1 MNARKLI
8 GAAALSLLGSML
20 FTAQAQAE
28 NGHAYNGAFCKA
40 YYGSQTS
47 NFRHQTTGIYN
58 AGAGARY
65 VNCPVVVD
73 EIANLTGTTR
83 VWAHWRAANATDTI
97 RCTLSSRTGPGA
109 AVQNRAASRTGSGW
123 FRFANITKDN
133 YWGNYSLHCLL
144 PSRGTLNTVWLGE
157 KS

>member
-83 VWAHWRAANATDTI
+83 VWAHWRAANVGSPSAAFASSIIIASGSTCRSGI
-97 RCTLSSRTGPGA
+97 R
-109 AVQNRAASRTGSGW
+109 V
-123 FRFANITKDN
+123 
-133 YWGNYSLHCLL
+133 
-144 PSRGTLNTVWLGE
+144 
-157 KS
+157 